1 MGSSDD
7 NARIELDSYEAIL
20 KGARTV
26 TKENV
31 FEIGSQNGWDAE
43 RLANTFDILPY
54 NVYIIEAHPGF
65 YESIKTHY
73 PDFNVFN
80 LAGSNENKPVTFN
93 ASKNFDDGRSS
104 FKDRDIY
111 NSDIFTKVEV
121 EGVRMDKFIEDN
133 DIKEIDIL
141 KIDVEGATYEVLEG
155 FGDKLDIVKTIQ
167 LESELSP
174 IWPDAVLWDD
184 IKLFLEKNNFTC
196 FWTNDIAGVQIDSV
210 WVNNKYEM

>member
-7 NARIELDSYEAIL
+7 NARIELESYEAIL

-26 TKENV
+26 TKQNV
-31 FEIGSQNGWDAE
+31 VEIGSQNGWDAE

-65 YESIKTHY
+65 YESIKTRY

-80 LAGSNENKPVTFN
+80 LAGSDKNGTVTFN
-93 ASKNFDDGRSS
+93 AAKNFDDGRSS

-111 NSDIFTKVEV
+111 DSDIFTKVEV
-121 EGVRMDKFIEDN
+121 ESVRMDKFIEDN
-133 DIKEIDIL
+133 KIKEIDIL

-167 LESELSP
+167 LEAELAP
-174 IWPDAVLWDD
+174 LWPDAMLWDD
-184 IKLFLEKNNFTC
+184 IKLFLEKNNFRC
-196 FWTNDIAGVQIDSV
+196 FWTNDIASVQIDSV